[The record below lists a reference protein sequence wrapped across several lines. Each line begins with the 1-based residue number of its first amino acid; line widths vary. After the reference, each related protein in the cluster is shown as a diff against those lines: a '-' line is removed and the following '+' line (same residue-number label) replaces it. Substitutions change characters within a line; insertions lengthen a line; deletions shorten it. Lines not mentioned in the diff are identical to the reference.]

1 MHPRS
6 NPTACEDGRVAE
18 RTVADDPA
26 SNRYELRLD
35 GKLAGVVEYQ
45 LEGAVMT
52 IPHVEVVP
60 ELRGKGYSA
69 PFLDEVL
76 QLVRDRGLKIVP
88 LCGYARSHIRERP
101 DLHDL
106 LGAPTNS

>member
-1 MHPRS
+1 MRS
-6 NPTACEDGRVAE
+6 C
-18 RTVADDPA
+18 
-26 SNRYELRLD
+26 LD
-35 GKLAGVVEYQ
+35 GKFAGVVEYQ
-45 LEGAVMT
+45 LEDAVMT

-101 DLHDL
+101 DLQDL
-106 LGAPTNS
+106 FGSPRILDPRLRSARSPVMVL